1 MSTYNAAPFVGEAL
15 ESVLDQ
21 SYDALELIVVD
32 DCSSDDTVEIVAGY
46 ADRLPQRM
54 RWKRK
59 EAREGPCRARN
70 DALALARGSLVCWM
84 DHDDLWMPTKVEE
97 QVRVLE
103 QRPAAG
109 LVYSY
114 FDAFDSSTGELLPW
128 PDGRRDLDGDL
139 LADLLLIG
147 CFIGSVTTMFR
158 REALDRRGGR
168 LRDRDFSIGDD
179 YYLWLTIALDW
190 QVAAIPRVLALYR
203 RHPGN
208 ESTRAASEVDFD
220 RWRLGLIQEFLDE
233 FPEARKR
240 LGLRNRVAVARLE
253 LEQGHVGRASRQAL
267 RASRVTLRPAGRAA
281 SAPEQARS

>member
-1 MSTYNAAPFVGEAL
+1 
-15 ESVLDQ
+15 
-21 SYDALELIVVD
+21 
-32 DCSSDDTVEIVAGY
+32 
-46 ADRLPQRM
+46 
-54 RWKRK
+54 
-59 EAREGPCRARN
+59 
-70 DALALARGSLVCWM
+70 
-84 DHDDLWMPTKVEE
+84 
-97 QVRVLE
+97 
-103 QRPAAG
+103 
-109 LVYSY
+109 
-114 FDAFDSSTGELLPW
+114 
-128 PDGRRDLDGDL
+128 
-139 LADLLLIG
+139 
-147 CFIGSVTTMFR
+147 MFR

-240 LGLRNRVAVARLE
+240 LGLRNRVALARQLLRPARLE
-253 LEQGHVGRASRQAL
+253 LEQGHVARASREAL
-267 RASRVTLRPAGRAA
+267 RASRVTLRPAGRGA